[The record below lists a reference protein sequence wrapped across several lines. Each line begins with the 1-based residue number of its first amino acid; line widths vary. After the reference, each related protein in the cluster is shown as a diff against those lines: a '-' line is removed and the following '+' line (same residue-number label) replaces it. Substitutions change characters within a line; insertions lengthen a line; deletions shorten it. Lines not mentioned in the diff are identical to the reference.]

1 MRTPSLKA
9 IKTFQIAAK
18 HSSFA
23 VAADELCITPS
34 AVSHQIKTLETQ
46 LGLPL
51 FSRSARALALTDAGA
66 RYLEQIDD
74 LFTRLDSVTEQL
86 RARYGRDS
94 VRLHVPAYFASEM
107 LLPRLSEFSKLHDGI
122 DLRIETQGV
131 HGRTHAAEADIS
143 IVVGAGPWNGL
154 IAHPLFAQTM
164 VPAGSPKLL
173 AERPVLRHED
183 LNQHTLLVH
192 EARRDDWDRWAAAVG
207 IRNLQPAQIVRIDS
221 MSAATRAAEKS
232 IGIALLPAQLSRR
245 KFESGRL
252 VRVFA
257 DELVT
262 HEEYTLLVR
271 TEDENRDDIRA
282 LCAWLMELATPS
294 PRPPMNKTD
303 AHDDSSRLLKQA

>member
-18 HSSFA
+18 HTSFA

-74 LFTRLDSVTEQL
+74 LFMRLESVTEQL
-86 RARYGRDS
+86 RARFGRIS

-107 LLPRLSEFSKLHDGI
+107 LLPRLSEFSKLHAGI

-131 HGRTHAAEADIS
+131 HGRGHAAEADIS
-143 IVVGAGPWNGL
+143 VVVGSGPWNGL
-154 IAHPLFAQTM
+154 VAHKMFAQTM
-164 VPAGSPKLL
+164 VPACSPELF
-173 AERPVLRHED
+173 AEKPVKSYED
-183 LNQHTLLVH
+183 LNSHTLLVH
-192 EARRDDWDRWAAAVG
+192 EARRDDWDRWAANVG
-207 IRNLQPAQIVRIDS
+207 MKELNPAQIVRIDS
-221 MSAATRAAEKS
+221 MAAAMRAAEKS
-232 IGIALLPAQLSRR
+232 IGIALLPAELSRR
-245 KFESGRL
+245 KFAQGRL
-252 VRVFA
+252 TRVFD

-262 HEEYTLLVR
+262 QEDYTLLVR
-271 TEDENRDDIRA
+271 AEDENRDDIRA
-282 LCAWLMELATPS
+282 LSAWLI
-294 PRPPMNKTD
+294 
-303 AHDDSSRLLKQA
+303 DSCVAAEEN

>member
-46 LGLPL
+46 LGLSL
-51 FSRSARALALTDAGA
+51 FSRAARALALTDAGA

-74 LFTRLDSVTEQL
+74 LFMRLESVTEQL
-86 RARYGRDS
+86 RARYGRNS

-107 LLPRLSEFSKLHDGI
+107 LLPRLSEFSKLHEGI

-143 IVVGAGPWNGL
+143 VVVGTGPWNGL
-154 IAHPLFAQTM
+154 VAHKMFAQTM
-164 VPAGSPKLL
+164 VPACSPELYS
-173 AERPVLRHED
+173 ERPVNRYED
-183 LNQHTLLVH
+183 LNSHTLLVH
-192 EARRDDWDRWAAAVG
+192 EARRDDWDRWATAVG
-207 IRNLQPAQIVRIDS
+207 MKNLQPAQIVRIDS

-232 IGIALLPAQLSRR
+232 IGIALLPAELSRR
-245 KFESGRL
+245 KFASGRL
-252 VRVFA
+252 KRVFD

-262 HEEYTLLVR
+262 QEDYTLLVR
-271 TEDENRDDIRA
+271 AEDENRDDIRA
-282 LCAWLMELATPS
+282 LCAWLIES
-294 PRPPMNKTD
+294 CRSVEEN
-303 AHDDSSRLLKQA
+303 